1 MDLSHLTLKEHLKGS
16 ILTDPFDYFVILNS
30 EKLEKQDKV
39 NKSIKV
45 SWMR

>member
-30 EKLEKQDKV
+30 EKLEKQDSIILL
-39 NKSIKV
+39 KSL
-45 SWMR
+45 